1 MELCPT
7 SINFTRSSPMRIPF
21 TASLVAAAFVLFPL
35 TVSAQGA
42 PKGPPPLPEGK
53 GKQLVEGMCSGCHAL
68 QLLQTSSGYTRD
80 HWRELVGYMVDM
92 SKSPA
97 QQNEVLDYLTTNFP
111 PNNLRPAKQ
120 VPGNFQITVK
130 DWVMPQL
137 GQRTR
142 DPIQA
147 ADGSIWYAGQFGN
160 LIGRLDPKTGQIR
173 EYPLPPNSMPHTVQ
187 LDPKGRP
194 WFSGNKNGTIGWI
207 DPASGKPTIYKMP
220 DPEATDP
227 HTITFDKNG
236 IVYFTFQAANRIG
249 RLNPNTGEIKI
260 VKAAEQRS
268 QPYDIKFD
276 REGML
281 WVSCNARP
289 CLLKVHP
296 ETLAVTEIKLPHPA
310 TTVRRLDIASDGMI
324 WYVNSGAGK
333 LGRLNPKS
341 GEIKEWDSP
350 SGARSHPY
358 GIAVLDGAV
367 WYNESGVR
375 PDMLV
380 RFDIKNETFESWPIK
395 SGNIYAGILRNARV
409 TREGTLLIHQT
420 ATNRVIEVTPGPARA
435 GEAISLTR

>member
-1 MELCPT
+1 M
-7 SINFTRSSPMRIPF
+7 SIRFAATL
-21 TASLVAAAFVLFPL
+21 AAAAFVIAPHAYA
-35 TVSAQGA
+35 AQGQ
-42 PKGPPPLPEGK
+42 PEFPDGK
-53 GKQLVEGMCSGCHAL
+53 GRQLVEAMCQGCHAL
-68 QLLQTSSGYTRD
+68 QLIPNSSGYTRD
-80 HWRELVGYMVDM
+80 QWKELVGYMVDL
-92 SKSPA
+92 SGSQA
-97 QQNEVLDYLTTNFP
+97 QQNEVLDYLAASFP
-111 PNNLRPAKQ
+111 PNNKRPAKQ
-120 VPGNFQITVK
+120 VPGNMKLTFK
-130 DWVMPQL
+130 EHVMTQL

-142 DPIQA
+142 DPVQA
-147 ADGSIWYAGQFGN
+147 QDGSIWYAGQFGN
-160 LIGRLDPKTGQIR
+160 LIGRFDPKTGQTK
-173 EYPLPPNSMPHTVQ
+173 EYPLPEGSMPHTVQ

-194 WFSGNKNGTIGWI
+194 WYSGNKNGTIGWI
-207 DPASGKPTIYKMP
+207 DPATGKATVYKMP

-227 HTITFDKNG
+227 HTITFDKRG
-236 IVYFTFQAANRIG
+236 IVYFTFQAANRIA
-249 RLNPNTGEIKI
+249 RLDPESGDIRI
-260 VKAAEQRS
+260 VKVAAQRS

-296 ETLAVTEIKLPHPA
+296 DTLEITEIKLPDPR
-310 TTVRRLDIASDGMI
+310 TTVRRLDIAADGMI

-341 GEIKEWDSP
+341 GDIKEWDSP

-380 RFDIKNETFESWPIK
+380 RFAIAKESYQSWPIK

-409 TREGTLLIHQT
+409 TPQGTLLIHQT
-420 ATNRVIEVTPGPARA
+420 ATNRVIEVTPERRNAASR
-435 GEAISLTR
+435 

>member
-1 MELCPT
+1 MSKAL
-7 SINFTRSSPMRIPF
+7 
-21 TASLVAAAFVLFPL
+21 TACAVAAALAAG
-35 TVSAQGA
+35 SIAAHAQMQGK
-42 PKGPPPLPEGK
+42 PSMPEGR
-53 GKQLVEGMCSGCHAL
+53 GKQLVEALCSSCHAL
-68 QLLQTSSGYTRD
+68 QLINNSSGYTREQ
-80 HWRELVGYMVDM
+80 WRELTSYMVNM
-92 SKSPA
+92 SGSPA
-97 QQNEVLDYLTTNFP
+97 QMNEVLDYLATHFPAGDTN
-111 PNNLRPAKQ
+111 RRAAKV
-120 VPGNFQITVK
+120 VPGKLQLTWK
-130 DWVMPQL
+130 EYPMTKL

-160 LIGRLDPKTGQIR
+160 IIGRYDPKTGQAR
-173 EYPLPPNSMPHTVQ
+173 EYDLPPKSMPHTVQ

-194 WFSGNKNGTIGWI
+194 WFSGNQNGTIGWV
-207 DPASGKPTIYKMP
+207 DPASGKATVWKMP

-249 RLNPNTGEIKI
+249 RLNPNTGDIRI
-260 VKAAEQRS
+260 VKVAEQRS

-276 REGML
+276 KEGTTL

-289 CLLKVHP
+289 CLLKVDP
-296 ETLAVTEIKLPHPA
+296 NTLAITEVKLPHPK
-310 TTVRRLDIASDGMI
+310 TTVRRLDIAPDGI
-324 WYVNSGAGK
+324 VWYVNSGAGR
-333 LGRLNPKS
+333 LGRLDPKT

-350 SGARSHPY
+350 SGPASHPY

-380 RFDIKNETFESWPIK
+380 RFDIASETFQSWPIK
-395 SGNIYAGILRNARV
+395 SGNIYAGILRNART

-420 ATNRVIEVTPGPARA
+420 ATNRVIEVIPQK
-435 GEAISLTR
+435 